1 MALSFKQLYKRV
13 KFFVWYA
20 KFDTVHQYELSTKE
34 PLVSEEWQFAARAED
49 IEPGEAVVISLGG
62 REIALFRVGDEFFA
76 TDNRCTHAAAPLAD
90 GYFDGEVIEC
100 PLHQGLF
107 NVRTGAALC
116 SPALKPLKTYSV
128 RIADGQVQVRLC

>member
-1 MALSFKQLYKRV
+1 MAAV
-13 KFFVWYA
+13 
-20 KFDTVHQYELSTKE
+20 T
-34 PLVSEEWQFAARAED
+34 EEWRYAAKATD
-49 IEPGEAVVISLGG
+49 VEPGEAIAVTLGDK
-62 REIALFRVGDEFFA
+62 EFALFRIGEEFFA

-116 SPALKPLKTYSV
+116 SPALRPVKTYAV
-128 RIADGQVQVRLC
+128 RVIAGQVEIRL